1 MVRWRCVDLQQR
13 IKQEFGVQLHERSVG
28 KLLRKVAFRR
38 LSVRPQHP
46 QSKPE
51 DQAVF
56 QAALL
61 IS

>member
-1 MVRWRCVDLQQR
+1 VRWRCVDLQQR

-28 KLLRKVAFRR
+28 KLLRKLAFRR

-51 DQAVF
+51 EQAVSK
-56 QAALL
+56 QL
-61 IS
+61 S